1 LRLGRRFDRIT
12 GCTQQG
18 VHLCR
23 RQQADVLGCQSG
35 LLAVHDNHDGD
46 QRFLRDAS
54 PDVREIDGL
63 LDVGGEQYREP
74 CVGSKVHGLVP
85 GTRSGTV
92 PGRSARPYVQ
102 DERHVF
108 AGCRNQQI
116 LGSSNIGT
124 GKKCRCAASGK
135 R

>member
-35 LLAVHDNHDGD
+35 LLAVHDNH
-46 QRFLRDAS
+46 
-54 PDVREIDGL
+54 
-63 LDVGGEQYREP
+63 EP